1 MSKERKPIAHTT
13 SLQEAIVL
21 MCEGNPGALNV
32 CIQIAK
38 ATDKSALGTFLR
50 LDAMNIRGSQIWLG
64 YSDYCGRDL
73 EKFLAAIDA
82 RDQAMV
88 DYINSQGSPGDPMA
102 VVGGAR
108 EERRVIPEAQR

>member
-108 EERRVIPEAQR
+108 EGRLFIPEAKP